1 MCVTLASRKISRLR
15 EDNAPPCD
23 VMLHAES
30 YGKRV
35 TSHYPEI
42 CDGLDRRRVDKELHS
57 AAGPDMDV
65 RDEVR

>member
-1 MCVTLASRKISRLR
+1 MCVTLASRKLSRFR

-42 CDGLDRRRVDKELHS
+42 CDATGGKVLQISDDGGVGR
-57 AAGPDMDV
+57 AA
-65 RDEVR
+65 